1 MMKLRTSGMAVALA
15 ALAVGIAAQP
25 AAGHEPKHAA
35 EEAMALEMVPRGG
48 RPVPI
53 EAKRGQLNRQL
64 NALKK
69 FAAEIV
75 TDLTDRTVALGRR
88 VNAINRQRMLQM
100 RDMKGG
106 FGMRRWSDEKYAQA
120 IDKALAEAEEL
131 LAEYKKLVI
140 FVELKVTPKGLK
152 LAAPIEQRECLAD
165 RRELVVLA
173 VTNPRRSHFR
183 MAVTGGAGTTTL
195 KSINLA
201 AKPRG
206 VEYVFVPFKPGR
218 FPTYRVALNCAS
230 VGGSLKITTSG
241 PVKPRVY
248 LTVKVI
254 NAATGKP
261 CAARVEMRGADG
273 RYAIANDR
281 PVVLA
286 GSAGMKKFGYVD
298 GTVKA
303 VFPAGKVKVK
313 VTKGFEYLPAEV
325 DVDLTSHKT
334 ITVALKRWVD
344 MPARGWWAGDTHV
357 HWVKNNWYQ
366 NGDTEW
372 LNLHSRA
379 EDLWVNNNLILKH
392 WWKHIKTG
400 KQPRGLVANRP
411 NWAPVGL
418 VRKYS
423 TGGRVV
429 WTSEEYRNDEIFGH
443 MVFLRINKLI
453 EPVSTGFMGGPD
465 AVHWPPNSHT
475 YDKVRKAGGISIPAH
490 DVNNEVPIQAILGK
504 MDAQDA
510 HNTGRYYDLLNCGF
524 RVPLSVGSDYPAA
537 IMGFARVYVHC
548 GEKLEYSKWVDNLA
562 AGRTFVSSGAMV
574 FLEAD
579 GKDVGD
585 TIKLKPGETREI
597 DVKASAL
604 CKNPLAR
611 LEIVHN
617 GKPVQ
622 RIKAG
627 GDGKKITFEGKITVA
642 GPGWIAARTFSPG
655 RTTWWAQPD
664 VAHTSPIYI
673 TRGTERLVKA
683 KSVKNLINVIKGA
696 RAKAAASRMYA
707 SDKQKQAVLDYF
719 DNGVKLYEK
728 LLESDK

>member
-1 MMKLRTSGMAVALA
+1 MALRMREAALLLAA
-15 ALAVGIAAQP
+15 ALAVGIGAQP
-25 AAGHEPKHAA
+25 AAGHEPKCAA
-35 EEAMALEMVPRGG
+35 DEAMAMDMAPRGR
-48 RPVPI
+48 RPVPT
-53 EAKRGQLNRQL
+53 EAKRGQLNQQV
-64 NALKK
+64 NALKQ
-69 FAAEIV
+69 FAAKVV
-75 TDLTDRTVALGRR
+75 TDLGDRTVTVIRR
-88 VNAINRQRMLQM
+88 ASGINRQRMLQR
-100 RDMKGG
+100 RDLKGG

-120 IDKALAEAEEL
+120 IDKALAEADEL
-131 LAEYKKLVI
+131 LVEYKTLVV
-140 FVELKVTPKGLK
+140 FAELTVGPAGLK
-152 LAAPIEQRECLAD
+152 LTSPIEKRECLAD

-173 VTNPRRSHFR
+173 VANPTRVHWKL
-183 MAVTGGAGTTTL
+183 AVTGQAGATTI
-195 KSINLA
+195 KSINRA
-201 AKPRG
+201 ARPHA
-206 VEYVFVPFKPGR
+206 VEYVFVPFTVGR
-218 FPTYRVALNCAS
+218 FPTFRVSLNCAS
-230 VGGSLKITTSG
+230 EGGSLKVTTQG
-241 PVKPRVY
+241 AVKPRTR
-248 LTVKVI
+248 LTVKII

-273 RYAIANDR
+273 RYAIADDR

-286 GSAGMKKFGYVD
+286 GSGGSKKFGYVD
-298 GTVKA
+298 GSVRA
-303 VFPAGKVKVK
+303 VFPPGKVRLKVS
-313 VTKGFEYLPAEV
+313 KGFEYLPAEMEV
-325 DVDLTSHKT
+325 DVTSNNVV
-334 ITVALKRWVD
+334 TVSLKRWVD
-344 MPARGWWAGDTHV
+344 MPARGWWSGDTHV
-357 HWVKNNWYQ
+357 HWVKNNWYE

-411 NWAPVGL
+411 NWAPVGP

-423 TGGRVV
+423 TGGRIV

-443 MVFLRINKLI
+443 MVFLRISKLI

-475 YDKVRKAGGISIPAH
+475 YDLVHGAGGIVIPAH
-490 DVNNEVPIQAILGK
+490 DVINEVPIQAILGK

-510 HNTGRYYDLLNCGF
+510 YRTDRYYDLLNCGF
-524 RVPLSVGSDYPAA
+524 RVPLSCGSDYPAN

-548 GEKLEYSKWVDNLA
+548 GAKLEYGKWVDNLA

-579 GKDVGD
+579 GKAVGD

-597 DVKASAL
+597 AVKASAL

-611 LEIVHN
+611 LEIVYN

-627 GDGKKITFEGKITVA
+627 ADGKEITFEGKITVD
-642 GPGWIAARTFSPG
+642 GPGWIAARTFAPG
-655 RTTWWAQPD
+655 RTTWWGQPD
-664 VAHTSPIYI
+664 VAHTSPIYV
-673 TRGTERLVKA
+673 TRGDERLVNP

-696 RAKAAASRMYA
+696 RAKAAASRMYT
-707 SDKQKQAVLDYF
+707 DEKQKQAVLDYF

-728 LLESDK
+728 LLESAK